1 MTHRGVEMRS
11 MTRGPD
17 EELDLD
23 LVDKLVFAGQGLVL
37 ERFSHAETVTGR
49 TPDFRV
55 YRAGELVAYCEVK
68 SPRDD
73 WLDDKLAQAQPFE
86 IVGGGRNDPTFNRI
100 ARHIEKAASQF
111 DAVNPDR
118 RFFNILA
125 FVNHDEHSDFHD
137 LVETVTGYFHT
148 EDGSKIPTMTHI
160 SEGRIGRAK
169 RGVDIVIW
177 INARERRR
185 EGHMINDAD
194 PGRMEAVRKLLGLE
208 AVEITA

>member
-1 MTHRGVEMRS
+1 MRT

-17 EELDLD
+17 EEADLD
-23 LVDKLVFAGQGLVL
+23 LVAQLVFAGQGLVL

-73 WLDDKLAQAQPFE
+73 WLDDRLARARPFE
-86 IVGGGRNDPTFNRI
+86 IVGGGRNDPTFNRL

-111 DAVNPDR
+111 DAVNPGRD
-118 RFFNILA
+118 FLNILA
-125 FVNHDEHSDFHD
+125 FVNHDDDSGFND

-148 EDGSKIPTMTHI
+148 ESGSKIPTMMHI
-160 SEGRIGRAK
+160 SEGRIGQAK
-169 RGVDIVIW
+169 RSVDLVVW

-185 EGHMINDAD
+185 EGQIINDAD
-194 PGRMEAVRKLLGLE
+194 PPRMDAVRKLLGLKT
-208 AVEITA
+208 VEITPEG